1 MPTKERW
8 AKMSPDEKQKYKDA
22 TKRHQQE
29 NREYWRELNKRYY
42 QKVSETIVSRRNKLD
57 RSLEEKKLRAR
68 QKANLRCGR
77 AKQARW
83 QDELT
88 QLVSYEAHDLRKLRN
103 KLTNIEWHV
112 DHILPLKGKNICGL
126 HIWNNLQVIP
136 KIENLKKG
144 NKEMAKSLT

>member
-8 AKMSPDEKQKYKDA
+8 AKMSPEEKQKYKDA

-57 RSLEEKKLRAR
+57 RALEEKKLRAR